1 MTNLTYKYG
10 FTLVEILIA
19 VTIIGMLAAFI
30 IPEIVMSLRSR
41 ENAECSRKLRTAVQA
56 FELFSQETGGY
67 PADRSPGVI
76 PPEMADYYFP
86 YFKIDW
92 WGNATEL
99 GGRWDWDAG
108 YHGFKFSVSIC
119 NPARSREQMD
129 ELDRMIDDGNLGSG
143 SFRQVGTQY
152 HYIIED

>member
-1 MTNLTYKYG
+1 MTKPVYRFG
-10 FTLVEILIA
+10 FTLVEILLV
-19 VTIIGMLAAFI
+19 VTIVGMLAALI
-30 IPEIVMSLRSR
+30 IPAVNLAARSR
-41 ENAECSRKLRTAVQA
+41 ENVQAARKLQIAVEA
-56 FELFSQETGGY
+56 FELCAAETGSY

-76 PPEMADYYFP
+76 PPEMANYYFP

-92 WGNATEL
+92 WGNVTEL
-99 GGRWDWDAG
+99 GGAWDWDAG

-119 NPARSREQMD
+119 NPARSREQME